1 MGAMSV
7 LQAVIATILIFV
19 LAFGVGFILNMLLKT
34 TWFPVFLYAATVVG
48 LGVYWAWGP
57 GTLLENLLKYTVAD
71 YTPFVG
77 GLAGAVLSGAAIRSL
92 RRRGYRMF

>member
-57 GTLLENLLKYTVAD
+57 GRCWRTCSNIRLRIIRRSSAD
-71 YTPFVG
+71 WRAPC
-77 GLAGAVLSGAAIRSL
+77 
-92 RRRGYRMF
+92 